1 MFSKYLGTPWSV
13 VGAKTDK
20 ALVLRKLLVGKSD
33 GDRAHDTWEIQLG
46 RWLQRGNTECIA
58 EGAPRGR

>member
-1 MFSKYLGTPWSV
+1 MFIKYLGTPWSV

-20 ALVLRKLLVGKSD
+20 ALALRKLLVGKSD
-33 GDRAHDTWEIQLG
+33 VDHARDMWEIQLG
-46 RWLQRGNTECIA
+46 RWLQRGNTECIT